1 MNSSFTASN
10 PFYHL
15 QQNFDGT
22 SVLRKVLRHINKGL
36 GCKEEGFIREGN
48 LPIKKMD
55 IIPLELNKQ
64 VNSALP
70 GVELVSIIYKNKT
83 SDLLEDNIILNYYLN
98 CLFLLLLVLRS

>member
-1 MNSSFTASN
+1 
-10 PFYHL
+10 
-15 QQNFDGT
+15 
-22 SVLRKVLRHINKGL
+22 
-36 GCKEEGFIREGN
+36 
-48 LPIKKMD
+48 MD

-98 CLFLLLLVLRS
+98 CLFLLLLVLRP